1 LLSNTK
7 IAIQQRY
14 LGETKLKVVVLL
26 SRVER
31 DKTLG
36 EIAIPNFA
44 KRSSSIVLVLGSPCS
59 CCSHY
64 LKRERPISCKIIPQT
79 AAALIKILP
88 IHYYHCTVSLG
99 LIPPK

>member
-1 LLSNTK
+1 LLLSDTK

-36 EIAIPNFA
+36 EIAIPNCYNNNNNNNSSSSSSC
-44 KRSSSIVLVLGSPCS
+44 RSSFF
-59 CCSHY
+59 
-64 LKRERPISCKIIPQT
+64 
-79 AAALIKILP
+79 
-88 IHYYHCTVSLG
+88 
-99 LIPPK
+99 

>member
-36 EIAIPNFA
+36 EIAIPN
-44 KRSSSIVLVLGSPCS
+44 LVQILLIHIPTYIFQTFYRHHH
-59 CCSHY
+59 CCSM
-64 LKRERPISCKIIPQT
+64 IIG
-79 AAALIKILP
+79 
-88 IHYYHCTVSLG
+88 VRSL
-99 LIPPK
+99 

>member
-1 LLSNTK
+1 LLSDTK

-36 EIAIPNFA
+36 EIAIPNFQET
-44 KRSSSIVLVLGSPCS
+44 KLKIVVLLSRVERDKTLGEIVNSQLVSQKQVLS
-59 CCSHY
+59 
-64 LKRERPISCKIIPQT
+64 
-79 AAALIKILP
+79 
-88 IHYYHCTVSLG
+88 
-99 LIPPK
+99 

>member
-1 LLSNTK
+1 LLSDTK

-36 EIAIPNFA
+36 EIAIPNFLYISSRDCKNA
-44 KRSSSIVLVLGSPCS
+44 K
-59 CCSHY
+59 Y
-64 LKRERPISCKIIPQT
+64 LTNTHLLHAFRISKTHLNKIKP
-79 AAALIKILP
+79 
-88 IHYYHCTVSLG
+88 
-99 LIPPK
+99 

>member
-36 EIAIPNFA
+36 EIAIPNCLYIA
-44 KRSSSIVLVLGSPCS
+44 YI
-59 CCSHY
+59 
-64 LKRERPISCKIIPQT
+64 
-79 AAALIKILP
+79 
-88 IHYYHCTVSLG
+88 YY
-99 LIPPK
+99 I

>member
-36 EIAIPNFA
+36 EIAIPNYPCNVHC
-44 KRSSSIVLVLGSPCS
+44 SPLTTIVKVAIHDVTSRRYYLV
-59 CCSHY
+59 
-64 LKRERPISCKIIPQT
+64 
-79 AAALIKILP
+79 
-88 IHYYHCTVSLG
+88 V
-99 LIPPK
+99 

>member
-1 LLSNTK
+1 LLLSNTK

-36 EIAIPNFA
+36 EISIPN
-44 KRSSSIVLVLGSPCS
+44 
-59 CCSHY
+59 Y
-64 LKRERPISCKIIPQT
+64 NII
-79 AAALIKILP
+79 II
-88 IHYYHCTVSLG
+88 
-99 LIPPK
+99 

>member
-36 EIAIPNFA
+36 EIAIPNCTNA
-44 KRSSSIVLVLGSPCS
+44 IMGLL
-59 CCSHY
+59 
-64 LKRERPISCKIIPQT
+64 RPIM
-79 AAALIKILP
+79 
-88 IHYYHCTVSLG
+88 
-99 LIPPK
+99 

>member
-1 LLSNTK
+1 LLLSNTK

-36 EIAIPNFA
+36 EIAIPN
-44 KRSSSIVLVLGSPCS
+44 SPPHTS
-59 CCSHY
+59 NY
-64 LKRERPISCKIIPQT
+64 T
-79 AAALIKILP
+79 N
-88 IHYYHCTVSLG
+88 
-99 LIPPK
+99 

>member
-1 LLSNTK
+1 LLSDTK

-36 EIAIPNFA
+36 EIAIPNL
-44 KRSSSIVLVLGSPCS
+44 RYVLEVCL
-59 CCSHY
+59 
-64 LKRERPISCKIIPQT
+64 
-79 AAALIKILP
+79 
-88 IHYYHCTVSLG
+88 TVAMS
-99 LIPPK
+99 

>member
-1 LLSNTK
+1 LLSDTK

-36 EIAIPNFA
+36 EIAIPNF
-44 KRSSSIVLVLGSPCS
+44 
-59 CCSHY
+59 
-64 LKRERPISCKIIPQT
+64 T
-79 AAALIKILP
+79 ALIIMFPGNLVY
-88 IHYYHCTVSLG
+88 ITRQCLMNRTFMCWLR
-99 LIPPK
+99 

>member
-36 EIAIPNFA
+36 EIAIPNYIYAQFIHA
-44 KRSSSIVLVLGSPCS
+44 YSRAVRGGRSL
-59 CCSHY
+59 
-64 LKRERPISCKIIPQT
+64 
-79 AAALIKILP
+79 
-88 IHYYHCTVSLG
+88 SL
-99 LIPPK
+99 L